1 MGEIDKADIK
11 KFMMFAVKCMYKRGY
26 CYSVP
31 DVMHNL
37 ARSAFKS
44 KNEVDYWDSNI
55 LGVMF
60 ENANFYN
67 FSRMLLD
74 TSNEDILKGI
84 VAFGHL
90 YGDRYTIGFADEGL
104 QLKLDK
110 WL

>member
-1 MGEIDKADIK
+1 MEAFTVKTNSLEATNLEQINSGDKSQQK
-11 KFMMFAVKCMYKRGY
+11 
-26 CYSVP
+26 
-31 DVMHNL
+31 
-37 ARSAFKS
+37 
-44 KNEVDYWDSNI
+44 
-55 LGVMF
+55 F

-90 YGDRYTIGFADEGL
+90 YGDRYRIGFADEGL